1 MNATAATIANTAPAT
16 RISTNTPEY
25 RYCDAD
31 ASSDSPLVDPFTTR
45 VRGALRSADTAK
57 CARYCVS
64 TAVSLN
70 RNVHGFNASRCI
82 Q

>member
-1 MNATAATIANTAPAT
+1 
-16 RISTNTPEY
+16 
-25 RYCDAD
+25 
-31 ASSDSPLVDPFTTR
+31 
-45 VRGALRSADTAK
+45 LRSADTAK